1 MFKSIFL
8 AIPLA
13 LAFMINPAAEAP
25 VSDADI
31 CLKVRGIGKSLGKLR
46 VGPNDHSGA
55 CCQGVSSSTT
65 VTVCGKSG
73 YNVYDSDTKRLLFTL
88 SSSNEGRT
96 IDLRNYY

>member
-8 AIPLA
+8 AVPLA
-13 LAFMINPAAEAP
+13 LVFMINPSEAP
-25 VSDADI
+25 VTDADI
-31 CLKVRGIGKSLGKLR
+31 CLKVRGNGKSLVKLR

-55 CCQGVSSSTT
+55 CCQGVSSTSTA
-65 VTVCGKSG
+65 TVCGKSG

-88 SSSNEGRT
+88 SSSNEGGT